1 MSNAIG
7 RLSNEFTQFGLP
19 AKADGLHCSLNPVA
33 MKQITLS
40 LLSLTLAANI
50 FAEDSPAPPTAASA
64 YLKAPKTGGLKFNK
78 AGNLH
83 AGPFGLLLVAEAAGS
98 IVAID
103 TGDRGVFK
111 PLIGSVPDVSKKI
124 ASALGAKSVTIN
136 DLAVNPETGTIY
148 LSTQRSDGLSAI
160 LTVNAAGKLSAL
172 DTEKVQWVR
181 AKLNEKL
188 RISRIA
194 DLGLATG
201 RILVAGQSNDAFRS
215 RIFSLPLPLASGT
228 AGNTYSTD
236 TYHVAHRRWETKAP
250 IQSFVLYEQ
259 EGAPYM
265 VGSFACTPIAK
276 FPLENLENNGQ
287 VKGTSVLELGS
298 GNRPVDMFTYK
309 SGGKSWLVTHTMRFH
324 KPFAYTPSK
333 YWAARIDMKHIAVSA
348 KDRTN
353 EKATRR
359 DRNVAKDPQG
369 IEVVE
374 ALHGAIQVDK
384 YGDQQAAILRER
396 EGKLDLEIVRLP

>member
-1 MSNAIG
+1 
-7 RLSNEFTQFGLP
+7 
-19 AKADGLHCSLNPVA
+19 
-33 MKQITLS
+33 MKNIILS
-40 LLSLTLAANI
+40 LLSLTLAASI
-50 FAEDSPAPPTAASA
+50 FAKGSKAPPTAASA
-64 YLKAPKTGGLKFNK
+64 YLKSPQTGGLKFNN

-83 AGPFGLLLVAEAAGS
+83 AGPFGLLLVAEAGGS
-98 IVAID
+98 LVAID

-111 PLIGSVPDVSKKI
+111 PLKKAVPDIGRKI
-124 ASALGAKSVTIN
+124 AGALGAKSVNIN

-148 LSTQRSDGLSAI
+148 LSVKRSDGVSAV
-160 LTVNAAGKLSAL
+160 LTVNAAGKIAAL
-172 DTEKVQWVR
+172 DTGKVKWVR
-181 AKLNEKL
+181 AKLNAKL
-188 RISRIA
+188 KISRIA
-194 DLGLATG
+194 DVGIAAG

-228 AGNTYSTD
+228 AASTYSTD

-276 FPLENLENNGQ
+276 FPLANIENGGQ

-324 KPFAYTPSK
+324 KPFKYTPSK
-333 YWAARIDMKHIAVSA
+333 YWAARVDMKHIAVSA
-348 KDRTN
+348 KEKTN

-359 DRNVAKDPQG
+359 NKSVAKDPQG

-374 ALHGAIQVDK
+374 VLHGAVQVDK
-384 YGDQQAAILRER
+384 YGDQQAALLREQ
-396 EGKLDLEIVRLP
+396 EGTLNLEIVKLP